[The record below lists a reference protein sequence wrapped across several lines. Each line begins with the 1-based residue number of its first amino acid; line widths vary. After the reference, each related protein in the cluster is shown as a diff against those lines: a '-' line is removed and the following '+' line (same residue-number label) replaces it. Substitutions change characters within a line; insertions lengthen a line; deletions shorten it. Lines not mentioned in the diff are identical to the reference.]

1 MSVGF
6 DHMDLHELK
15 ARNIKVEQNTNTLQ
29 IDQLINSIQNYIV
42 NVFFGFSRS
51 DSLRTY

>member
-15 ARNIKVEQNTNTLQ
+15 ARNIKVQQSTKM
-29 IDQLINSIQNYIV
+29 SVNYIK
-42 NVFFGFSRS
+42 N
-51 DSLRTY
+51 